1 MLFNIYLFFTFFSTI
16 LAGSLSDLEIGITKR
31 IPVEDC
37 SVKAMPGDRVE
48 VHYTGSLL
56 ESGTVFDSSYSR
68 GSPIAFELGVG
79 RVIKGWDQG
88 VAGMCIGEKRK
99 LQIPSSL
106 AYGERGI
113 PGVIPPSADLVFDV
127 ELVNVKSAA

>member
-1 MLFNIYLFFTFFSTI
+1 
-16 LAGSLSDLEIGITKR
+16 
-31 IPVEDC
+31 
-37 SVKAMPGDRVE
+37 MPGDKVK

-88 VAGMCIGEKRK
+88 VAGMCVGEKRK

-106 AYGERGI
+106 AYGERGV

-127 ELVNVKSAA
+127 ELVDVKSAA

>member
-1 MLFNIYLFFTFFSTI
+1 M
-16 LAGSLSDLEIGITKR
+16 EIGIIKR

-37 SVKAMPGDRVE
+37 LIKAMPGDKVK

-88 VAGMCIGEKRK
+88 VAGMCVGEKESCK
-99 LQIPSSL
+99 FQVLWPTEKEVSQASFLQVLIWCLMS
-106 AYGERGI
+106 
-113 PGVIPPSADLVFDV
+113 
-127 ELVNVKSAA
+127 NW

>member
-1 MLFNIYLFFTFFSTI
+1 MLLNIYLLFTFFATG
-16 LAGSLSDLEIGITKR
+16 LAGSLTDLEIGVTKR
-31 IPVEDC
+31 IPVEEC
-37 SVKAMPGDRVE
+37 VIKAMPGDKVE

-88 VAGMCIGEKRK
+88 IAGMCIGEKRK

-106 AYGERGI
+106 AYGERGVQ
-113 PGVIPPSADLVFDV
+113 GVIPPSADLVFDV
-127 ELVNVKSAA
+127 ELVNVR

>member
-1 MLFNIYLFFTFFSTI
+1 MLSNIYLFFTFFAAV
-16 LAGSLSDLEIGITKR
+16 LAGSLTDLEIGVTKR
-31 IPVEDC
+31 IPVEEC
-37 SVKAMPGDRVE
+37 QIKAMPGDKVE

-56 ESGTVFDSSYSR
+56 ESGTVFDSSYPR

-106 AYGERGI
+106 AYGERGV
-113 PGVIPPSADLVFDV
+113 PGAIPPSADLVFDV
-127 ELVNVKSAA
+127 ELVSVKPAA

>member
-1 MLFNIYLFFTFFSTI
+1 MLLNIYLLFTFFATG
-16 LAGSLSDLEIGITKR
+16 LAGSLTDLEIGVTKR
-31 IPVEDC
+31 IPVEEC
-37 SVKAMPGDRVE
+37 VIKAMPGDKVE

-88 VAGMCIGEKRK
+88 IAGMCIGEKGNYK
-99 LQIPSSL
+99 FQVHWPMVKEEFKVSFLQALIWCL
-106 AYGERGI
+106 M
-113 PGVIPPSADLVFDV
+113 L
-127 ELVNVKSAA
+127 NW